1 MVAPHAS
8 SNAPRPSRPAA
19 ATPSAIVVRK
29 RPTANS
35 ALVAWRSRLPAP
47 PSRRAARCSSAGGRV
62 PRSRSEATAKATQP
76 SARSGFMESPGL
88 DRAAETW
95 AIPAQAATSR
105 SPGRVHGREPSRRS
119 HDAAAGARI
128 AAVPREVVLLLP
140 PSPEP
145 PAVAGEALR
154 AAVAGALGCAPEVLS
169 DVRLRRMSFDARPRQ
184 RRWRLVV
191 DAWSVGE
198 SPPPPLRT
206 TPPTFSTPA
215 ATAPHVVVVGSGPAG
230 IFCALDCLAAGLNVT
245 VLERGRDVQARRH
258 ALAAA
263 NRGLEIDPESNY
275 CFGEGGAGTYS
286 DGKLYTRA
294 GSRPAVRSVLET
306 LVAHGAP
313 PEILASWPPPVG
325 SNRLPLRVRAV
336 RGTLGR

>member
-1 MVAPHAS
+1 VAAPAS
-8 SNAPRPSRPAA
+8 PGPPAG
-19 ATPSAIVVRK
+19 VG
-29 RPTANS
+29 
-35 ALVAWRSRLPAP
+35 
-47 PSRRAARCSSAGGRV
+47 AARGGAGG
-62 PRSRSEATAKATQP
+62 
-76 SARSGFMESPGL
+76 
-88 DRAAETW
+88 
-95 AIPAQAATSR
+95 
-105 SPGRVHGREPSRRS
+105 
-119 HDAAAGARI
+119 
-128 AAVPREVVLLLP
+128 
-140 PSPEP
+140 
-145 PAVAGEALR
+145 
-154 AAVAGALGCAPEVLS
+154 GALGCAPGVLWA
-169 DVRLRRMSFDARPRQ
+169 VGLRRMSSAARPRQ

-258 ALAAA
+258 AIAGA
-263 NRGLEIDPESNY
+263 NRGPEIDPESNY

-294 GSRPAVRSVLET
+294 GSRPAVRGVLET

-313 PEILASWPPPVG
+313 PEILASWRPHVG
-325 SNRLPLRVRAV
+325 SNRLPL
-336 RGTLGR
+336 